1 MILELDTS
9 LFDIYGEMSIN
20 QLVFLTLV
28 LNENQSNNQDI
39 HQFLSRI
46 SENEIQELVDSNIIT
61 VITSGDSK
69 IYSISEDTRK
79 CLKQD
84 KSWFDEFYEV
94 FPVYVTRP
102 DGTKGFLRSNINK
115 CRKEYNRIVGK
126 SRAMHEHLIKCLQ
139 FEIDNKMITG
149 KIGYM
154 KTMWKWLTQREWEVT
169 EEEMQFSMEQD
180 MNNETAYGANII

>member
-28 LNENQSNNQDI
+28 LNENQSNNQDV

-61 VITSGDSK
+61 VITSGDNK
-69 IYSISEDTRK
+69 IYSISEEARK
-79 CLKQD
+79 SLKQD

-126 SRAMHEHLIKCLQ
+126 SRAMHEHLLKCLQ
-139 FEIDNKMITG
+139 FEIDNKMMTG

-180 MNNETAYGANII
+180 LNNEVTYGANII